1 MRNSNDNKKILVIL
15 DYDGTITHK
24 DVNFLQ
30 SLQDF
35 LKDLDTQYTDI
46 DVDLALCSGRPIG
59 FLQAM
64 ADAFSG
70 KVKYVACET
79 GGAVGKYDFEKGHF
93 TEFDTLSSHNE
104 VNTIKKLEEYIS
116 QKTKD
121 LGLRMELG
129 KEVSFTVKYG
139 NGEKLNPTEE
149 DMKQLKENIDRL
161 IEQAKTEGIATDK
174 DVAKITCNLM
184 HDSYDVCSSINKAD
198 AIMKIMESSKEEK
211 EYDMVIYGGDSVN
224 DIPAAEL
231 ILTEEF
237 RKKHGVRTRAI
248 CPENATNDF
257 KNLVKMKY
265 QDPEAILIIGKGK
278 ALYGIGDA
286 LNKAVYGDEIK
297 RIQGL
302 VSQKRNMQGKYER

>member
-1 MRNSNDNKKILVIL
+1 MKNSNDNKKTLIIL

-35 LKDLDTQYTDI
+35 LKGLDTQYTDI
-46 DVDLALCSGRPIG
+46 DMDFAVCSGRPIG
-59 FLQAM
+59 YLQFI
-64 ADAFSG
+64 ADGFGG

-79 GGAVGKYDFEKGHF
+79 GGAVGKYDFEKGFF
-93 TEFDTLSSHNE
+93 TEYDTLPPENE
-104 VNTIKKLEEYIS
+104 VNTIQKLKQYIFK
-116 QKTKD
+116 KTKD
-121 LGLRMELG
+121 SELRLELG

-149 DMKQLKENIDRL
+149 DMKQLKENVDRL
-161 IEQAKTEGIATDK
+161 IEQAKTEGIVTDK

-198 AIMKIMESSKEEK
+198 AITKIIEASKEEK

-224 DIPAAEL
+224 DISAVEL
-231 ILTEEF
+231 VLSEEF
-237 RKKHGVRTRAI
+237 RKKYGVKTRAI
-248 CPENATNDF
+248 CPENATSDMR
-257 KNLVKMKY
+257 NLVKMKY
-265 QDPEAILIIGKGK
+265 KDPEAILIIGKGK

-286 LNKAVYGDEIK
+286 LNKAVYGDEIR
-297 RIQGL
+297 RIPGL
-302 VSQKRNMQGKYER
+302 VSQKRSIQGKDER